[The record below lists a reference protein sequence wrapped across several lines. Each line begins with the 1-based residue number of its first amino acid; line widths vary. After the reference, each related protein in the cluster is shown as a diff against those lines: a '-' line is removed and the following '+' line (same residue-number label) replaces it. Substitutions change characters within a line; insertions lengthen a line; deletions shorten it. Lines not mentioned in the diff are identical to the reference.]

1 MTGRGLSRDRTGRA
15 NGHVADRTGAA
26 NGHVT
31 EPHAHLPN
39 IEEPRAG
46 RSGQR
51 PTKTPGYKVDAKPP
65 AHGMWGHSLSIC
77 ECSSTSCAGQRS
89 CARLSAPRAPDETRS
104 AAPGRRR
111 RRTRGSVIGGGFY
124 TQYGLVYRFTR
135 RFLRASSSE
144 VPIRANS
151 SLSYFRVIHAT
162 DAKPPHRGRYGE
174 EDGGCGNGKR
184 LPPATRHRRASRALA
199 ALARPRGTRGLPAA
213 TRAHAPH
220 RSRGVAK

>member
-1 MTGRGLSRDRTGRA
+1 MPNLRRTACGDTLCPFA
-15 NGHVADRTGAA
+15 SA
-26 NGHVT
+26 
-31 EPHAHLPN
+31 P
-39 IEEPRAG
+39 
-46 RSGQR
+46 QR
-51 PTKTPGYKVDAKPP
+51 PAQASALALGCR
-65 AHGMWGHSLSIC
+65 L
-77 ECSSTSCAGQRS
+77 R
-89 CARLSAPRAPDETRS
+89 ARLTRRAAQRRDGVDDGRE
-104 AAPGRRR
+104 AA
-111 RRTRGSVIGGGFY
+111 TLEAGSIRFS
-124 TQYGLVYRFTR
+124 LRDRFTR